1 MRKYAARLLML
12 SLPTVIEEILA
23 TLLQYVDTAMVG
35 RLGEEAT
42 AAVSTTTTVTWLVN
56 SVPGAIGTAMLILI
70 SRAAGAGD
78 QKQVK
83 KLSQQALLLSV
94 LSGLALGGFS
104 VVLSPYIPGW
114 MGADPGI
121 RAEASRYFL
130 IVSLPMVFRTAS
142 SVLGDALR
150 AVQDTKT
157 PMLISVA
164 ANVLNI
170 VLNYVL
176 IYSLGMGV
184 SGAAAASAVSYALSG
199 ILMYAAYRRKRELT
213 WGWKDFSADR
223 GLLGECTDAGLP
235 VLGTSVVS
243 CLGYVVFASL
253 VSGMGTTVFAA
264 HSIAVTAETIFYV
277 PGYGLRTA
285 TSALI
290 GTARGEQDGEK
301 IRAVGKLSVFLT
313 LAVMFASGAV
323 LYVGAYPLMRLF
335 STSGEVVRLGGEMLR
350 IVALSE
356 PFFGLM
362 IVLEGVFYALGR
374 TPYGFG
380 VETAGMWGVRI
391 LSTFL
396 CVRVWGLG
404 LRAVWYCMIADNICK
419 ALLFAAPFLLGQV
432 RRKRDDSGKC

>member
-223 GLLGECTDAGLP
+223 GLLGECADAGLP

-301 IRAVGKLSVFLT
+301 IRAVGKLSVLLT

-362 IVLEGVFYALGR
+362 IVLEGVFYGLGR
-374 TPYGFG
+374 TRYAFG

-432 RRKRDDSGKC
+432 RRKRDSSGKC